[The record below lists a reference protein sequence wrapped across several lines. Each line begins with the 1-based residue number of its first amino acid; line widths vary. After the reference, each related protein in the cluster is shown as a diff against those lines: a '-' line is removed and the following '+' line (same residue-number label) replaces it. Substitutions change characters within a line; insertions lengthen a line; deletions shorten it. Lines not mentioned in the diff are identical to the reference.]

1 MRDQNCDNC
10 IPDKAWAV
18 SREKTASLFKHIFN
32 SAFKEGHLLYC
43 CWAVQDQV
51 HSQEPRAGIAAQTC
65 LEDRLTH
72 YPEAEEKKRS
82 KKELSLK
89 IHHHTPYI
97 RNELCTQ
104 HQRAAREAP
113 LQCSVW
119 TTQGERKR
127 DPWVETSLFGPSVHL
142 KIGKYW
148 GGMRSY
154 SNMVK
159 INLKESC
166 RHLLQ
171 PA

>member
-1 MRDQNCDNC
+1 MIIAFQTKPERYHEKRQLPYLNISLIQPLKRDISCTAAELC
-10 IPDKAWAV
+10 KTRFIPKNLV
-18 SREKTASLFKHIFN
+18 L
-32 SAFKEGHLLYC
+32 GLL
-43 CWAVQDQV
+43 
-51 HSQEPRAGIAAQTC
+51 HR